1 MEYYG
6 RSRKMSWMKLIG
18 YQYLQYIVYLLDVGV
33 QSYCDVLFYLFYYVE
48 KMLFIDISINIIFS
62 KLNKI

>member
-18 YQYLQYIVYLLDVGV
+18 YQYLQCIVYLLDFGV

-48 KMLFIDISINIIFS
+48 KCGLQI
-62 KLNKI
+62 LV